1 MNIGIVCYPTFGG
14 SGVIATELGNFF
26 ANKGHKAHFIT
37 YDQPVRLN
45 TMQPNTF
52 YHEVSMH
59 DYPLFHYQPYELAL
73 SSKMVQTIRKW
84 KLDVLHVHYA
94 IPHAYAAHM
103 AKQILAEEGIH
114 IPVITTLH
122 GTDITLVGKNP
133 IYRDAVNFSINSSD
147 IVTSVS
153 ESLKQDTLAS
163 FAIKKEIEVIPN
175 FIDHTLYEQPK
186 ECLRKQ
192 FAPNGERI
200 ITHISNFRPVKRL
213 KDIVHVFAKVHK
225 NAPVRLVLVGD
236 GPEKEHARMLAQELG
251 IVDSV
256 IFTGKV
262 LDIDRILRCTD
273 VFLLPSEKE
282 SFGLAALEAMACGVP
297 VISSNTGGLPE
308 VNIHGETGFTT
319 DVGDVDA
326 MVGYIEQ
333 IFADAAL
340 EETLRVGAKRQSLI
354 YDIENIAPMYE
365 SLYER
370 VITQSALI

>member
-1 MNIGIVCYPTFGG
+1 
-14 SGVIATELGNFF
+14 
-26 ANKGHKAHFIT
+26 
-37 YDQPVRLN
+37 
-45 TMQPNTF
+45 
-52 YHEVSMH
+52 MH

-103 AKQILAEEGIH
+103 AKQILADEGIH

-153 ESLKQDTLAS
+153 ESLKTDTNAFFS
-163 FAIKKEIEVIPN
+163 IKKEIEVIPN
-175 FIDHTLYEQPK
+175 FIDRTLYEAPK

-200 ITHISNFRPVKRL
+200 LTHISNFRPVKRL
-213 KDIVHVFAKVHK
+213 NDIIRVFAKVRQDSH
-225 NAPVRLVLVGD
+225 VRLVMVGD

-251 IVDSV
+251 VVEHV

-282 SFGLAALEAMACGVP
+282 SFGLAALEAMACAVP

-308 VNIHGETGFTT
+308 VNIHGETGFTA

-326 MVGYIEQ
+326 MVGYVKR
-333 IFADAAL
+333 IFGDAAL
-340 EETLRVGAKRQSLI
+340 EETLRVGAKRRSLL
-354 YDIENIAPMYE
+354 YDITNIAPMYE
-365 SLYER
+365 SVYER
-370 VITQSALI
+370 VLLQDPAS

>member
-308 VNIHGETGFTT
+308 VNIHGETGFTA

-340 EETLRVGAKRQSLI
+340 EETLRIGAKRQSLI

>member
-308 VNIHGETGFTT
+308 VNIHGETGFTA